1 MHAAM
6 ERTSLVMF
14 SDLGVTGE
22 VYIVVKMPYPGY
34 ERLLNTKS
42 RKSERLD
49 RVNQLTKKGIKYSK
63 TASQHKPKP

>member
-22 VYIVVKMPYPGY
+22 VYIVIGGNALEIAK
-34 ERLLNTKS
+34 
-42 RKSERLD
+42 
-49 RVNQLTKKGIKYSK
+49 
-63 TASQHKPKP
+63 H